1 MNTNLIKLSVDTG
14 GANTKYAYMVNDEI
28 FAHQFPTIV
37 MPINKNDEIA
47 EGIRIE
53 YNGQNYLFPNYGTY
67 SLTKNNTKLDEK
79 HYIAVYTAIAKA
91 LQKLKVD
98 TTETVLID
106 LSINIPIVEFK
117 QTDIKE
123 KYINQY
129 KNKLITIKLNNTD
142 YTFKISEVNPYFESQ
157 GYLLRHLDSY
167 AKKNVLMID
176 LGGRNDSFCLFRALK
191 PQSSCSF
198 SGTEGALKCLSS
210 IATELSE
217 SGEPYTIQDVKEFKT
232 KEQELIPDK
241 FNEICEK
248 YTRDY
253 LTKIMNKIIGKDI
266 NFTTTEV
273 VFTGGGAMLF
283 STEIQTTFKDTIKHL
298 TISSTDGWA
307 DNVKGALRRSYN
319 KA

>member
-14 GANTKYAYMVNDEI
+14 GANTKYAYKKNDEI
-28 FAHQFPTIV
+28 IAHQFPTILV
-37 MPINKNDEIA
+37 PIKGNDEIA
-47 EGIRIE
+47 EGIKVE
-53 YNGQNYLFPNYGTY
+53 YSGKTYLFPNYGTY
-67 SLTKNNTKLDEK
+67 SLTKNNTKLANN

-91 LQKLKVD
+91 LEKLEVP
-98 TTETVLID
+98 TNETILID

-117 QTDIKE
+117 QKDIKE
-123 KYINQY
+123 KYITQY
-129 KNKLITIKLNNTD
+129 KNKIITIKLNDID

-176 LGGRNDSFCLFRALK
+176 LGGRNDSFCLFRSLK

-217 SGEPYTIQDVKEFKT
+217 SGEPYTIQDIKEFKT
-232 KEQELIPDK
+232 KEQELIPENFTTVFDK
-241 FNEICEK
+241 YAKE
-248 YTRDY
+248 Y

-283 STEIQTTFKDTIKHL
+283 SNEIQAEFKDSIKHL
-298 TISSTDGWA
+298 KVSSTDGWA

-319 KA
+319 KE